1 MPSQPVA
8 YFCQRVKFLRSKV
21 RFDWHLEGTPQSENL
36 EMANTQKKQ
45 QTLSGFFT
53 KAANQSVTPN
63 RPHGPS
69 TTKSRSGLEAAA
81 GEVVDV
87 PGVLAGLGQPAST
100 TLAQRPRPISMSRR
114 KRLIQFMVVV
124 RYLPNA
130 SSPSECLSRGQA
142 LVTAYAVISLEM
154 IHRRL

>member
-53 KAANQSVTPN
+53 KAANQSVAPN

-69 TTKSRSGLEAAA
+69 TTKSRTIDGDDFELPEPKRVRKSLSPDAAEISLPINA
-81 GEVVDV
+81 
-87 PGVLAGLGQPAST
+87 
-100 TLAQRPRPISMSRR
+100 RPFSAIP
-114 KRLIQFMVVV
+114 
-124 RYLPNA
+124 PNA
-130 SSPSECLSRGQA
+130 KFTSFQTSNYL
-142 LVTAYAVISLEM
+142 
-154 IHRRL
+154 